1 MLEMHGKFDCL
12 KMILWLSVIFTL
24 LNKSFIIHSHI
35 FVLSEHL
42 EKSSCK
48 RWLLAHTMSKMLAY
62 IPSKYDNKRIH
73 T

>member
-1 MLEMHGKFDCL
+1 MFEMHGK
-12 KMILWLSVIFTL
+12 
-24 LNKSFIIHSHI
+24 LNCFNMMLQLNAVFHNIFIIHLHI
-35 FVLSEHL
+35 FVFSEHL

-62 IPSKYDNKRIH
+62 IPSKYDNKRIL

>member
-1 MLEMHGKFDCL
+1 MFEMHGKFNCFN
-12 KMILWLSVIFTL
+12 MMLWSSTL

-35 FVLSEHL
+35 FVISEHL

-62 IPSKYDNKRIH
+62 IPSKYDNKRIL